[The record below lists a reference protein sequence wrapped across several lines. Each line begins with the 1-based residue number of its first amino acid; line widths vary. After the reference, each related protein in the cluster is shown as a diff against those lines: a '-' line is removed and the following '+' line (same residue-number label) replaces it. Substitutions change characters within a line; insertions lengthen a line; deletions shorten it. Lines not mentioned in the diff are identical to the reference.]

1 MTETHRLFLA
11 LLSISL
17 YLLWVAVL
25 LFKQRKASNLDV
37 SEHATLVVYAS
48 QTGTAE
54 KVARAKA
61 AALADMETTSVVSMS
76 DLKLD
81 MLSHVSK
88 AIFVVSTYGEG
99 EPPDAGRKFS
109 SILKKAYSQSVLPLS
124 HLSFEVVGLGDRQ
137 YTSFC
142 AFAVSLF
149 DGLNQLGGK
158 AASPLMTLDS
168 SKGEHLSLLDNLPSK
183 NTETSLVLTVNKRTC
198 LNTVNQTLA
207 SGGRGLYALSLG
219 IQKAQT
225 ATSWVDD
232 SLWEAGDILEVHIP
246 ASQQNTNAED
256 NVGRETATRSY
267 TIASVTSEGDIKL
280 VVRQVVKEDGT
291 LGLGSGLLTHS
302 SKLAD
307 SISGTIRKN
316 ESVYI
321 SDTQC
326 PLILIAAG
334 SGIAGVRAQLAKR
347 ASLQN
352 AGPVWVFYG
361 ERHAEFDD
369 VLDITLSP
377 FHQAACLH
385 KKSTI
390 FSRDEN
396 GGYVQHLLQQYSKQ
410 VNAFIGSEGH
420 VYVCGDFAGMG
431 KGVDEI
437 LKSILGDGR
446 YEKLHEQGRY
456 HRDLY

>member
-1 MTETHRLFLA
+1 MTETHRLFIA

-17 YLLWVAVL
+17 YLLWIAVL
-25 LFKQRKASNLDV
+25 LFKQRRASNLDV
-37 SEHATLVVYAS
+37 SEHTTLVVYAS

-61 AALADMETTSVVSMS
+61 ASLAETETASVVSMS
-76 DLKLD
+76 DLKLET
-81 MLSHVSK
+81 LSHVSK

-142 AFAVSLF
+142 AFAVTLF

-183 NTETSLVLTVNKRTC
+183 NTEASLALTVNKRTC
-198 LNTVNQTLA
+198 LNTVNQDSA
-207 SGGRGLYALSLG
+207 NGGRGLYALSLG
-219 IQKAQT
+219 IQKAPT
-225 ATSWVDD
+225 AASFVDD

-246 ASQQNTNAED
+246 ASQQNTNAKD

-267 TIASVTSEGDIKL
+267 TIASVASEGDIKL

-291 LGLGSGLLTHS
+291 LGLGSGLLTHTATLS
-302 SKLAD
+302 D
-307 SISGTIRKN
+307 FISGIIRKN
-316 ESVYI
+316 ESAYI

-334 SGIAGVRAQLAKR
+334 SGIAGIRAQLAKR
-347 ASLQN
+347 ALLQN

-361 ERHAEFDD
+361 ERYAEFDD
-369 VLDITLSP
+369 VLDTTLSP

-396 GGYVQHLLQQYSKQ
+396 GGYVQHLLQQHSKQ
-410 VNAFIGSEGH
+410 VNAFIGNEGH

-431 KGVDEI
+431 KGVDDA
-437 LKSILGDGR
+437 LKSILGNGR
-446 YEKLHEQGRY
+446 YEELHEQGRY

>member
-1 MTETHRLFLA
+1 MTETHRLFIA

-17 YLLWVAVL
+17 YLLWIAVL
-25 LFKQRKASNLDV
+25 LFKQRRASNLDV
-37 SEHATLVVYAS
+37 SEHTTLVVYAS

-61 AALADMETTSVVSMS
+61 AALADIETASVVSMS
-76 DLKLD
+76 DLGLD
-81 MLSHVSK
+81 TLSHVSK

-109 SILKKAYSQSVLPLS
+109 SILKKAHSQSVLPLS

-183 NTETSLVLTVNKRTC
+183 NTETSLALTVNKRTC
-198 LNTVNQTLA
+198 LNTVNQTLT

-219 IQKAQT
+219 IQKAPT
-225 ATSWVDD
+225 VASCSDD

-246 ASQQNTNAED
+246 TSQQFINAKGNE
-256 NVGRETATRSY
+256 GQETATRSY
-267 TIASVTSEGDIKL
+267 TIASITSEGDIKL
-280 VVRQVVKEDGT
+280 VVRQVLKDDGT
-291 LGLGSGLLTHS
+291 LGLGSGMLTHTT
-302 SKLAD
+302 KLGEF
-307 SISGTIRKN
+307 ISASIRKN
-316 ESVYI
+316 ESAYV

-334 SGIAGVRAQLAKR
+334 SGVAGIRAQLAKR

-361 ERHAEFDD
+361 ERYAEFDD
-369 VLDITLSP
+369 VLDTTLSP

-396 GGYVQHLLQQYSKQ
+396 GGYVQHLLQQHATQ

-431 KGVDEI
+431 KGVDDA
-437 LKSILGDGR
+437 LKLILGERR
-446 YEKLHEQGRY
+446 YEKLREQGRY

>member
-1 MTETHRLFLA
+1 MKETHRLFLA

-17 YLLWVAVL
+17 YLLWVVVL
-25 LFKQRKASNLDV
+25 LFKQRKARNLDV

-61 AALADMETTSVVSMS
+61 AALADIETASVVSMS

-81 MLSHVSK
+81 TLSQVSK
-88 AIFVVSTYGEG
+88 AIFIVSTYGEG

-109 SILKKAYSQSVLPLS
+109 SVLKKAYSQNVLPLS

-142 AFAVSLF
+142 AFAVTLF

-158 AASPLMTLDS
+158 AASPLVTLDS
-168 SKGEHLSLLDNLPSK
+168 SKGEHLFLLDDLPSK
-183 NTETSLVLTVNKRTC
+183 NTEMPLALTVNKRTC

-207 SGGRGLYALSLG
+207 GGGRGLYALSLG
-219 IQKAQT
+219 IQNAPT
-225 ATSWVDD
+225 ATSCLDN

-246 ASQQNTNAED
+246 ASQQNIVAKD
-256 NVGRETATRSY
+256 NTERETATRSY
-267 TIASVTSEGDIKL
+267 TIASVTSERDIKL

-291 LGLGSGLLTHS
+291 LGLGSGLLTHTIE
-302 SKLAD
+302 LD
-307 SISGTIRKN
+307 EFISASIRKN
-316 ESVYI
+316 EGAYV
-321 SDTQC
+321 SDTLC

-334 SGIAGVRAQLAKR
+334 SGIAGIRAQLAKR
-347 ASLQN
+347 ALLKN

-361 ERHAEFDD
+361 ERFAEFDD
-369 VLDITLSP
+369 VLDTTLSP
-377 FHQAACLH
+377 YHQAACLH

-410 VNAFIGSEGH
+410 VNAFIGSKGH
-420 VYVCGDFAGMG
+420 VYVCGNFAGMG

-446 YEKLHEQGRY
+446 YNELHEQGRY